1 MRFRAGAIAGKNATI
16 RVPEVLIGE
25 FLKYALRT
33 DYLAPTCADAQV
45 FFILNFLP
53 PHCFSPPSHVTCSEY

>member
-1 MRFRAGAIAGKNATI
+1 LRFCAGAIAGKTATI

-33 DYLAPTCADAQV
+33 DYLAPACADAQV
-45 FFILNFLP
+45 FFILNFIPALLFP
-53 PHCFSPPSHVTCSEY
+53 RLLM